1 MLTFITRFN
10 QPGFFMENELKI
22 GEYNTLRIIKEVPFG
37 LYLDGYEDEILLP
50 LQYVPETYAIDDM
63 LEVFIYRDSE
73 DRIIATTL
81 RPKATINEFAYLEV
95 KSVTPLGVFLEWG
108 LAKDLFVPFSQQ
120 FQKMSVGR
128 SYMVYIYLDH
138 QTDRIVA
145 SARIEKF
152 LPITDGS
159 EFTIGDKVA
168 VIPFEHTDLG
178 IKCLVNNCKIGMLF
192 KNQVF
197 TNMTFGEVTSVYIAN
212 IRPDGK
218 LDLRTDLSIGMNR
231 IDAQST
237 KILDAIKANHGVLYL
252 HDKSPAE
259 DIYTQLNMSKKDFK
273 KGVGTLYKSKLIT
286 LHNDCISLL

>member
-1 MLTFITRFN
+1 
-10 QPGFFMENELKI
+10 MENELKI
-22 GEYNTLRIIKEVPFG
+22 GEYNHLRIIKEVPFG

-50 LQYVPETYAIDDM
+50 LQYVPETYEIDQFID
-63 LEVFIYRDSE
+63 VFIYRDSE

-81 RPKATINEFAYLEV
+81 HPKATIDQFAYLEV
-95 KSVTPLGVFLEWG
+95 KAVTPLGVFMEWG

-128 SYMVYIYLDH
+128 SYLVYIYLDG

-145 SARIEKF
+145 SARVEKF
-152 LPITDGS
+152 LPLTDGT
-159 EFTIGDKVA
+159 EFTIGDKVD

-197 TNMTFGEVTSVYIAN
+197 TNLTFGEPASVYISN

-218 LDLRTDLSIGMNR
+218 LDLRLEPIGMIR
-231 IDAQST
+231 IDAQAER
-237 KILDAIKANHGVLYL
+237 ILSAIKENNGVLKL

-259 DIYTQLNMSKKDFK
+259 EIYLHLGMSKKDFK
-273 KGVGTLYKSKLIT
+273 KGVGALYKSKLIT
-286 LHNDCISLL
+286 LHSDCVSLL

>member
-1 MLTFITRFN
+1 
-10 QPGFFMENELKI
+10 MENELKI
-22 GEYNTLRIIKEVPFG
+22 GEYNHLRIIKEVPFG

-50 LQYVPETYAIDDM
+50 LQYVPETYEIDQFID
-63 LEVFIYRDSE
+63 VFIYRDSE

-81 RPKATINEFAYLEV
+81 KPKATVDQFAYLEV
-95 KSVTPLGVFLEWG
+95 KAVTPLGVFMEWG

-128 SYMVYIYLDH
+128 SYLVYIYLDG

-145 SARIEKF
+145 SARVEKF

-159 EFTIGDKVA
+159 EFTIGDKVEA
-168 VIPFEHTDLG
+168 IPFEHTNLG

-197 TNMTFGEVTSVYIAN
+197 TNLTFGEPTTVYIAN

-218 LDLRTDLSIGMNR
+218 LDLRLEAVGMVR
-231 IDAQST
+231 IDSQAER
-237 KILDAIKANHGVLYL
+237 ILAAIIENNGVLML

-259 DIYTQLNMSKKDFK
+259 EIYQQFGMSKKDFK
-273 KGVGTLYKSKLIT
+273 KGVGALYKSKLIA
-286 LHNDCISLL
+286 LHSDCISLL

>member
-1 MLTFITRFN
+1 
-10 QPGFFMENELKI
+10 MENELKI
-22 GEYNTLRIIKEVPFG
+22 GEYNHLRIIKEVPFG

-50 LQYVPETYAIDDM
+50 LQYVPETYEIDQFID
-63 LEVFIYRDSE
+63 VFIYRDSE

-81 RPKATINEFAYLEV
+81 KPKATINQFAYLEV
-95 KSVTPLGVFLEWG
+95 KAVTPLGVFMEWG

-128 SYMVYIYLDH
+128 SYLVYVYLDG

-145 SARIEKF
+145 SARVEKF
-152 LPITDGS
+152 LPLTDGS
-159 EFTIGDKVA
+159 EFTIGDKVDA
-168 VIPFEHTDLG
+168 IPFEHTDLG

-197 TNMTFGEVTSVYIAN
+197 TNLTFGESTPVYIAN

-218 LDLRTDLSIGMNR
+218 LDLRLDPVGMVR
-231 IDAQST
+231 IDSQADR
-237 KILDAIKANHGVLYL
+237 ILNAIKDNNGVLKL

-259 DIYTQLNMSKKDFK
+259 EIYQALGMSKKDFK
-273 KGVGTLYKSKLIT
+273 KGVGALYKSKLIT
-286 LHNDCISLL
+286 LHSDCISLL

>member
-1 MLTFITRFN
+1 
-10 QPGFFMENELKI
+10 MENELKI
-22 GEYNTLRIIKEVPFG
+22 GEYNHLRIIKEVPFG

-50 LQYVPETYAIDDM
+50 LQYVPENYQIDDFID
-63 LEVFIYRDSE
+63 VFIYRDSE

-81 RPKATINEFAYLEV
+81 KPKATIDQFAYLEV
-95 KSVTPLGVFLEWG
+95 KSVTPLGVFMEWG

-128 SYMVYIYLDH
+128 SYFVYVYLDS

-152 LPITDGS
+152 LPLTDGS
-159 EFTIGDKVA
+159 EFTIGDKVSA
-168 VIPFEHTDLG
+168 IPFEHTDLG

-197 TNMTFGEVTSVYIAN
+197 TNLTFGESTNVYINN

-218 LDLRTDLSIGMNR
+218 LDLRLEPVGMVR
-231 IDAQST
+231 IDAQAER
-237 KILDAIKANHGVLYL
+237 ILTAIKASNGVLKL

-259 DIYTQLNMSKKDFK
+259 EIYFELGMSKKDFK
-273 KGVGTLYKSKLIT
+273 KGVGALYKSKLIA
-286 LHNDCISLL
+286 LHSDCISLL

>member
-1 MLTFITRFN
+1 
-10 QPGFFMENELKI
+10 MENELKI
-22 GEYNTLRIIKEVPFG
+22 GEYNHLRIIKEVPFG

-50 LQYVPETYAIDDM
+50 LQYVPETYEIDQFIH
-63 LEVFIYRDSE
+63 VFIYRDSE

-81 RPKATINEFAYLEV
+81 KPKATINQFAYLEV
-95 KSVTPLGVFLEWG
+95 KAVTPLGVFMEWG

-128 SYMVYIYLDH
+128 SYLVYVYLDG

-145 SARIEKF
+145 SARVEKF
-152 LPITDGS
+152 LPLTDGS
-159 EFTIGDKVA
+159 EFTIGDKVDA
-168 VIPFEHTDLG
+168 IPFEHTDLG

-197 TNMTFGEVTSVYIAN
+197 TNLTFGESTPVYIAN

-218 LDLRTDLSIGMNR
+218 LDLRLEPVGMVR
-231 IDAQST
+231 IDSQAER
-237 KILDAIKANHGVLYL
+237 ILNAIKDNNGVLKL

-259 DIYTQLNMSKKDFK
+259 EIYQALGMSKKDFK
-273 KGVGTLYKSKLIT
+273 KGVGALYKSKLIA
-286 LHNDCISLL
+286 LHSDCISLL

>member
-1 MLTFITRFN
+1 
-10 QPGFFMENELKI
+10 MENELKI
-22 GEYNTLRIIKEVPFG
+22 GEYNHLRIIKEVPFG

-50 LQYVPETYAIDDM
+50 LQYVPETYEIDQFID
-63 LEVFIYRDSE
+63 VFIYRDSE

-81 RPKATINEFAYLEV
+81 KPKATINQFAYLEV
-95 KSVTPLGVFLEWG
+95 KAVTPLGVFMEWG

-128 SYMVYIYLDH
+128 SYLVYVYLDG

-145 SARIEKF
+145 SARVEKF
-152 LPITDGS
+152 LPLTDGS
-159 EFTIGDKVA
+159 EFTIGDKVDA
-168 VIPFEHTDLG
+168 IPFEHTDLG

-197 TNMTFGEVTSVYIAN
+197 TNLTFGESTPVYIAN

-218 LDLRTDLSIGMNR
+218 LDLRLEPVGMVR
-231 IDAQST
+231 IDSQAER
-237 KILDAIKANHGVLYL
+237 ILNAIKDNNGVLKL

-259 DIYTQLNMSKKDFK
+259 EIYQALGMSKKDFK
-273 KGVGTLYKSKLIT
+273 KGVGALYKSKLIA
-286 LHNDCISLL
+286 LHSDCISLL

>member
-1 MLTFITRFN
+1 
-10 QPGFFMENELKI
+10 MENELKI
-22 GEYNTLRIIKEVPFG
+22 GEYNHLRIIKEVPFG

-50 LQYVPETYAIDDM
+50 LQYVPETYEIDQFID
-63 LEVFIYRDSE
+63 VFIYRDSE

-81 RPKATINEFAYLEV
+81 KPKATINEFAYLEV
-95 KSVTPLGVFLEWG
+95 KAVTPLGVFMEWG

-128 SYMVYIYLDH
+128 SYLVYIYLDG

-145 SARIEKF
+145 SARVEKF

-159 EFTIGDKVA
+159 EFTIGDKVDA
-168 VIPFEHTDLG
+168 IPFEHTDLG

-197 TNMTFGEVTSVYIAN
+197 TNLIFGESTSVYIAN

-218 LDLRTDLSIGMNR
+218 LDLRLEAVGMVR
-231 IDAQST
+231 IDSQAER
-237 KILDAIKANHGVLYL
+237 ILAAIKENNGVLML

-259 DIYTQLNMSKKDFK
+259 DIYQQFGMSKKDFK
-273 KGVGTLYKSKLIT
+273 KGVGALYKSKLIA
-286 LHNDCISLL
+286 LHSDCISLL

>member
-1 MLTFITRFN
+1 
-10 QPGFFMENELKI
+10 MENELKI
-22 GEYNTLRIIKEVPFG
+22 GEYNHLRIIKEVPFG

-50 LQYVPETYAIDDM
+50 LQYVPETYEIDQFID
-63 LEVFIYRDSE
+63 VFIYRDSE

-81 RPKATINEFAYLEV
+81 KPKATINQFAYLEV
-95 KSVTPLGVFLEWG
+95 KAVTPLGVFMEWG

-128 SYMVYIYLDH
+128 SYLVYVYLDG

-145 SARIEKF
+145 SARVEKF
-152 LPITDGS
+152 LPLTDGS
-159 EFTIGDKVA
+159 EFTIGDKVDA
-168 VIPFEHTDLG
+168 IPFEHTDLG

-197 TNMTFGEVTSVYIAN
+197 TNLTFGMSTPVYIAN

-218 LDLRTDLSIGMNR
+218 LDLRLEPVGMVR
-231 IDAQST
+231 IDSQADR
-237 KILDAIKANHGVLYL
+237 ILNAIKDNNGVLKL

-259 DIYTQLNMSKKDFK
+259 EIYQALGMSKKDFK
-273 KGVGTLYKSKLIT
+273 KGVGALYKSKLIA
-286 LHNDCISLL
+286 LHSDCISLL

>member
-1 MLTFITRFN
+1 
-10 QPGFFMENELKI
+10 MENELKI
-22 GEYNTLRIIKEVPFG
+22 GEYNHLRIIKEVPFG

-50 LQYVPETYAIDDM
+50 LQYVPETYEIDQFID
-63 LEVFIYRDSE
+63 VFIYRDSE

-81 RPKATINEFAYLEV
+81 KPKATIDQFAYLEV
-95 KSVTPLGVFLEWG
+95 KAVTPLGVFMEWG

-128 SYMVYIYLDH
+128 SYLVYVYLDG

-145 SARIEKF
+145 SARVEKF
-152 LPITDGS
+152 LPLTDGS
-159 EFTIGDKVA
+159 EFTIGDKVDA
-168 VIPFEHTDLG
+168 IPFEHTDLG

-197 TNMTFGEVTSVYIAN
+197 TNLTFGESTSVYIAN

-218 LDLRTDLSIGMNR
+218 LDLRLEAVGMVR
-231 IDAQST
+231 IDSQAER
-237 KILDAIKANHGVLYL
+237 ILSAIKENNGVLML

-259 DIYTQLNMSKKDFK
+259 DIYQQFGMSKKDFK
-273 KGVGTLYKSKLIT
+273 KGVGALYKSKLIA

>member
-1 MLTFITRFN
+1 
-10 QPGFFMENELKI
+10 MENELKI
-22 GEYNTLRIIKEVPFG
+22 GEYNHLRIIKEVPFG

-50 LQYVPETYAIDDM
+50 LQYVPENYLIDDFID
-63 LEVFIYRDSE
+63 VFIYRDSE

-81 RPKATINEFAYLEV
+81 KPKATIDQFAYLEV
-95 KSVTPLGVFLEWG
+95 KSVTPLGVFMEWG

-128 SYMVYIYLDH
+128 SYFVYIYLDS

-159 EFTIGDKVA
+159 EFTIGDKIA
-168 VIPFEHTDLG
+168 AIPFEHTDLG

-197 TNMTFGEVTSVYIAN
+197 TNLTFGESTNVYINN

-218 LDLRTDLSIGMNR
+218 LDLRLEPVGMVR
-231 IDAQST
+231 IDGQAER
-237 KILDAIKANHGVLYL
+237 ILAAIKSSNGILKL
-252 HDKSPAE
+252 HDKSPAKE
-259 DIYTQLNMSKKDFK
+259 IYFELGMSKKDFK
-273 KGVGTLYKSKLIT
+273 KGVGALYKSKLIA
-286 LHNDCISLL
+286 LHSDCISLL

>member
-1 MLTFITRFN
+1 
-10 QPGFFMENELKI
+10 MENELKI
-22 GEYNTLRIIKEVPFG
+22 GEYNHLRIIKEVPFG

-50 LQYVPETYAIDDM
+50 LQYVPETYEIDQFID
-63 LEVFIYRDSE
+63 VFIYRDSE

-81 RPKATINEFAYLEV
+81 HPKATIDQFAYLEV
-95 KSVTPLGVFLEWG
+95 KAVTPLGVFMEWG

-128 SYMVYIYLDH
+128 SYLVYIYLDG

-145 SARIEKF
+145 SARVEKF
-152 LPITDGS
+152 LPLTDGT
-159 EFTIGDKVA
+159 EFTIGDKVD

-197 TNMTFGEVTSVYIAN
+197 TNLTFGEPASVYISN

-218 LDLRTDLSIGMNR
+218 LDLRLEPIGMIR
-231 IDAQST
+231 IDAQAER
-237 KILDAIKANHGVLYL
+237 ILSAIKENNGVLKL

-259 DIYTQLNMSKKDFK
+259 EIYLHLGMSKKDFK
-273 KGVGTLYKSKLIT
+273 KGVGALYKSKLIT
-286 LHNDCISLL
+286 LHSDCISLL

>member
-1 MLTFITRFN
+1 
-10 QPGFFMENELKI
+10 MENELRI
-22 GEYNTLRIIKEVPFG
+22 GEYNHLRIIKEVPFG

-50 LQYVPETYAIDDM
+50 LQYVPENYQIDDFID
-63 LEVFIYRDSE
+63 VFIYRDSE

-81 RPKATINEFAYLEV
+81 KPKATIDQFAYLEV
-95 KSVTPLGVFLEWG
+95 KSVTPLGVFMEWG

-128 SYMVYIYLDH
+128 SYFVYIYLDG

-152 LPITDGS
+152 LPVTDGS
-159 EFTIGDKVA
+159 EFTIGDKVSA
-168 VIPFEHTDLG
+168 IPFEHTDLG

-197 TNMTFGEVTSVYIAN
+197 TNLTFGEPTDVYINN

-218 LDLRTDLSIGMNR
+218 LDLRLEPVGMVR
-231 IDAQST
+231 IDAQAER
-237 KILDAIKANHGVLYL
+237 ILNAIKANNGVLKL

-259 DIYTQLNMSKKDFK
+259 EIYFELGMSKKDFK
-273 KGVGTLYKSKLIT
+273 KGVGSLYKSKLIT
-286 LHNDCISLL
+286 LHSDCISLL

>member
-1 MLTFITRFN
+1 
-10 QPGFFMENELKI
+10 MENELKI
-22 GEYNTLRIIKEVPFG
+22 GEYNHLRIIKEVPFG

-50 LQYVPETYAIDDM
+50 LQYVPETYEIDQFID
-63 LEVFIYRDSE
+63 VFIYRDSE

-81 RPKATINEFAYLEV
+81 KPKATINEFAYLEV
-95 KSVTPLGVFLEWG
+95 KAVTPLGVFMEWG

-128 SYMVYIYLDH
+128 SYLVYIYLDG

-145 SARIEKF
+145 SARVEKF

-159 EFTIGDKVA
+159 EFTIGDKVDA
-168 VIPFEHTDLG
+168 IPFEHTDLG

-197 TNMTFGEVTSVYIAN
+197 TNLTFGESTSVYIAN

-218 LDLRTDLSIGMNR
+218 LDLRLEAVGMVR
-231 IDAQST
+231 IDSQAER
-237 KILDAIKANHGVLYL
+237 ILEAIKENNGVLML

-259 DIYTQLNMSKKDFK
+259 EIYQQFGMSKKDFK
-273 KGVGTLYKSKLIT
+273 KGVGALYKSKLIA
-286 LHNDCISLL
+286 LHSDCISLL

>member
-1 MLTFITRFN
+1 
-10 QPGFFMENELKI
+10 MENELKI
-22 GEYNTLRIIKEVPFG
+22 GEYNHLRIIKEVPFG

-50 LQYVPETYAIDDM
+50 LQYVPETYEIDQFID
-63 LEVFIYRDSE
+63 VFIYRDSE

-81 RPKATINEFAYLEV
+81 KPKATINEFAYLEV
-95 KSVTPLGVFLEWG
+95 KAVTPLGVFMEWG

-128 SYMVYIYLDH
+128 SYLVYIYLDG

-145 SARIEKF
+145 SARVEKF
-152 LPITDGS
+152 LPLTDGS
-159 EFTIGDKVA
+159 EFTIGDKVEA
-168 VIPFEHTDLG
+168 IPFEHTDLG

-197 TNMTFGEVTSVYIAN
+197 TNLTFGESTSVYIAN
-212 IRPDGK
+212 VRPDGK
-218 LDLRTDLSIGMNR
+218 LDLRLEAVGMVR
-231 IDAQST
+231 IDSQAER
-237 KILDAIKANHGVLYL
+237 ILEAIKENNGVLML

-259 DIYTQLNMSKKDFK
+259 EIYQQFGMSKKDFK
-273 KGVGTLYKSKLIT
+273 KGVGALYKSKLIA

>member
-1 MLTFITRFN
+1 
-10 QPGFFMENELKI
+10 MENELKI
-22 GEYNTLRIIKEVPFG
+22 GEYNHLRIIKEVPFG

-50 LQYVPETYAIDDM
+50 LQYVPESYEIDQFID
-63 LEVFIYRDSE
+63 VFIYRDSE

-81 RPKATINEFAYLEV
+81 HPKATINQFAYLEV
-95 KSVTPLGVFLEWG
+95 KAVTPLGVFMDWG

-128 SYMVYIYLDH
+128 SYLVYVYLDA

-152 LPITDGS
+152 LPLTDGS
-159 EFTIGDKVA
+159 EFTIGDKVDA
-168 VIPFEHTDLG
+168 IPFEHTDLG

-197 TNMTFGEVTSVYIAN
+197 TNLTFGEKHPVYISN

-218 LDLRTDLSIGMNR
+218 LDLRLEAVGMQR
-231 IDAQST
+231 IDSQAER
-237 KILDAIKANHGVLYL
+237 ILTALKENNGVLHL

-259 DIYTQLNMSKKDFK
+259 EIYAQMGMSKKDFK
-273 KGVGTLYKSKLIT
+273 KGVGSLYKSKLIA
-286 LHNDCISLL
+286 LHADCISLL

>member
-1 MLTFITRFN
+1 
-10 QPGFFMENELKI
+10 MENELKI
-22 GEYNTLRIIKEVPFG
+22 GEYNHLRIIKEVPFG

-50 LQYVPETYAIDDM
+50 LQYVPETYEIDQFID
-63 LEVFIYRDSE
+63 VFIYRDSE

-81 RPKATINEFAYLEV
+81 KPKATIDQFAYLEV
-95 KSVTPLGVFLEWG
+95 KAVTPLGVFMEWG

-128 SYMVYIYLDH
+128 SYLVYIYLDG

-145 SARIEKF
+145 SARVEKF

-159 EFTIGDKVA
+159 EFTIGDKVDA
-168 VIPFEHTDLG
+168 IPFEHTDLG

-197 TNMTFGEVTSVYIAN
+197 TNLTFGESTSVYIAN

-218 LDLRTDLSIGMNR
+218 LDLRLEAVGMVR
-231 IDAQST
+231 IDSQAER
-237 KILDAIKANHGVLYL
+237 ILAAIKENNGVLML

-259 DIYTQLNMSKKDFK
+259 DIYQQFGMSKKDFK
-273 KGVGTLYKSKLIT
+273 KGVGALYKSKLIA

>member
-1 MLTFITRFN
+1 
-10 QPGFFMENELKI
+10 MENELKI
-22 GEYNTLRIIKEVPFG
+22 GEYNHLRIIKEVPFG

-50 LQYVPETYAIDDM
+50 LQYVPETYEIDQFID
-63 LEVFIYRDSE
+63 VFIYRDSE

-81 RPKATINEFAYLEV
+81 KPKATINQFAYLEV
-95 KSVTPLGVFLEWG
+95 KAVTPLGVFMEWG

-128 SYMVYIYLDH
+128 SYLVYVYLDG

-145 SARIEKF
+145 SARVEKF
-152 LPITDGS
+152 LPLTDGS
-159 EFTIGDKVA
+159 EFTIGDKVYA
-168 VIPFEHTDLG
+168 IPFEHTDLG

-197 TNMTFGEVTSVYIAN
+197 TNLTFGESTPVYIAN

-218 LDLRTDLSIGMNR
+218 LDLRLEPVGMVR
-231 IDAQST
+231 IDSQAER
-237 KILDAIKANHGVLYL
+237 ILNAIKDNNGVLKL

-259 DIYTQLNMSKKDFK
+259 EIYQALGMSKKDFK
-273 KGVGTLYKSKLIT
+273 KGVGALYKSKLIA
-286 LHNDCISLL
+286 LHSDCISLL

>member
-1 MLTFITRFN
+1 
-10 QPGFFMENELKI
+10 MENELKI
-22 GEYNTLRIIKEVPFG
+22 GEYNHLRIIKEVPFG

-50 LQYVPETYAIDDM
+50 LQYVPETYEIDQFID
-63 LEVFIYRDSE
+63 VFIYRDSE

-81 RPKATINEFAYLEV
+81 KPKATIDQFAYLEV
-95 KSVTPLGVFLEWG
+95 KAVTPLGVFMEWG

-128 SYMVYIYLDH
+128 SYLVYIYLDG

-145 SARIEKF
+145 SARVEKF
-152 LPITDGS
+152 LPLTDGS
-159 EFTIGDKVA
+159 EFTIGDKVDA
-168 VIPFEHTDLG
+168 IPFEHTDLG

-197 TNMTFGEVTSVYIAN
+197 TNLTFGESTSVYIAN

-218 LDLRTDLSIGMNR
+218 LDLRLEAVGMVR
-231 IDAQST
+231 IDSQAER
-237 KILDAIKANHGVLYL
+237 ILAAIKENNGVLML

-259 DIYTQLNMSKKDFK
+259 DIYQQFGMSKKDFK
-273 KGVGTLYKSKLIT
+273 KGVGALYKSKLIA

>member
-1 MLTFITRFN
+1 
-10 QPGFFMENELKI
+10 MENELKI
-22 GEYNTLRIIKEVPFG
+22 GEYNHLRIIKEVPFG

-50 LQYVPETYAIDDM
+50 LQYVPETYEIDSSID
-63 LEVFIYRDSE
+63 VFIYRDSE

-81 RPKATINEFAYLEV
+81 KPYATIKQFAYLEV

-128 SYMVYIYLDH
+128 SYLVYIYLDG

-145 SARIEKF
+145 SARVEKF
-152 LPITDGS
+152 LPLTDGT
-159 EFTIGDKVA
+159 EFTIGDKVD

-197 TNMTFGEVTSVYIAN
+197 TNLTFGEPTSVYISN

-218 LDLRTDLSIGMNR
+218 LDLRLEPVGMIR
-231 IDAQST
+231 IDAQAER
-237 KILDAIKANHGVLYL
+237 ILSAIKENNGVLKL

-259 DIYTQLNMSKKDFK
+259 EIYLHLGMSKKDFK
-273 KGVGTLYKSKLIT
+273 KGVGALYKSKLIA
-286 LHNDCISLL
+286 LHSDCISLL

>member
-1 MLTFITRFN
+1 
-10 QPGFFMENELKI
+10 MENELKI
-22 GEYNTLRIIKEVPFG
+22 GEYNHLRIIKEVPFG

-50 LQYVPETYAIDDM
+50 LQYVPEIYEIDQFID
-63 LEVFIYRDSE
+63 VFIYRDSE

-81 RPKATINEFAYLEV
+81 KPKATINQFAYLEV
-95 KSVTPLGVFLEWG
+95 KAITPLGVFMEWG

-128 SYMVYIYLDH
+128 SYLVYVYLDG

-145 SARIEKF
+145 SARVEKF
-152 LPITDGS
+152 LPLTDGS
-159 EFTIGDKVA
+159 EFTIGDKVDA
-168 VIPFEHTDLG
+168 IPFEHTDLG

-197 TNMTFGEVTSVYIAN
+197 TNLTFGKSIPVYIAN

-218 LDLRTDLSIGMNR
+218 LDLRLEPLGMVR
-231 IDAQST
+231 IDSQAER
-237 KILDAIKANHGVLYL
+237 ILNAIKDNNGVLKL

-259 DIYTQLNMSKKDFK
+259 EIYQTFGISKKDFK
-273 KGVGTLYKSKLIT
+273 KGVGALYKSKLIA
-286 LHNDCISLL
+286 LHSDCISLL

>member
-1 MLTFITRFN
+1 
-10 QPGFFMENELKI
+10 MENELKI
-22 GEYNTLRIIKEVPFG
+22 GEYNHLRIIKEVPFG

-50 LQYVPETYAIDDM
+50 LQYVPETYEIDQFID
-63 LEVFIYRDSE
+63 VFIYRDSE

-81 RPKATINEFAYLEV
+81 KPKATVDQFAYLEV
-95 KSVTPLGVFLEWG
+95 KAVTPLGVFMEWG

-128 SYMVYIYLDH
+128 SYLVYIYLDG

-145 SARIEKF
+145 SARVEKF

-159 EFTIGDKVA
+159 EFTIGDKVEA
-168 VIPFEHTDLG
+168 IPFEHTDLG

-197 TNMTFGEVTSVYIAN
+197 TNLTFGEPTSVYIAN

-218 LDLRTDLSIGMNR
+218 LDLRLEAVGMVR
-231 IDAQST
+231 IDSQAER
-237 KILDAIKANHGVLYL
+237 ILAAIKENNGVLML

-259 DIYTQLNMSKKDFK
+259 EIYQQFGMSKKDFK
-273 KGVGTLYKSKLIT
+273 KGVGALYKSKLIA
-286 LHNDCISLL
+286 LHSDCISLL